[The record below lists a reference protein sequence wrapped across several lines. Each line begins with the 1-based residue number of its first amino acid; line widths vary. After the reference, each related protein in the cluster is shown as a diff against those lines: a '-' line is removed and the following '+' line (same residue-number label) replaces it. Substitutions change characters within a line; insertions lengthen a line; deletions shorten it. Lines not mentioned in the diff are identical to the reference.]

1 MQPRSPHQQ
10 TRSMSSRG
18 KAICQRKTSTE
29 SSYHIHVEH
38 QKLRERDQKI
48 LSIVVQHAP
57 KEARLLQGTPRES
70 CNSQTCMS
78 GYHSQH
84 RPLQAKHGRRQPEHP
99 LHRQHPVT
107 MSLRDFVSRFQ
118 QVDPLP
124 VIQKPKNCVQPRA
137 GKCLNPSFHQIA

>member
-1 MQPRSPHQQ
+1 MQPRSLHQQ
-10 TRSMSSRG
+10 TGSMSSRG
-18 KAICQRKTSTE
+18 KAIFQRKKNTE

-38 QKLRERDQKI
+38 QKLWERDQKI

-57 KEARLLQGTPRES
+57 KEARLLRGTPRES

-84 RPLQAKHGRRQPEHP
+84 RPLQTTHGCRQPEHP

-107 MSLRDFVSRFQ
+107 MSLRDCVSRMQ

-124 VIQKPKNCVQPRA
+124 VVQKLKNRVQPRA